1 LFEIHDEFDCFL
13 GDGYIVIGADENLD
27 SKFVLDFS
35 HLPAKIRWVN
45 VQSFRRLPEVPL
57 ARNSE
62 NIFEFSEWGSTSH
75 EFTTRMKWSLQIRR
89 R

>member
-1 LFEIHDEFDCFL
+1 M
-13 GDGYIVIGADENLD
+13 
-27 SKFVLDFS
+27 
-35 HLPAKIRWVN
+35 
-45 VQSFRRLPEVPL
+45 QSFRRLPEVPL

-75 EFTTRMKWSLQIRR
+75 EFTARTKWSLQIRR